1 MEESEN
7 PGIWGREKSGN
18 GKWGIPKSGVK
29 KLAAQNPVTE
39 LEPYAAFNTR
49 NLVSYTRISGDASPT
64 IWSCYANFSV
74 FIDYK
79 RESVSKEMNDN
90 DLNLHSM
97 TKSSGWLRY

>member
-1 MEESEN
+1 M
-7 PGIWGREKSGN
+7 
-18 GKWGIPKSGVK
+18 K

-39 LEPYAAFNTR
+39 FEPYAAFNTR

-79 RESVSKEMNDN
+79 RNPFLK
-90 DLNLHSM
+90 
-97 TKSSGWLRY
+97 K